1 MDFPVMSFLK
11 NVLFRSIIILLL
23 SISLPLFIRNIMDEN
38 IIRLFILSLVT
49 LIWSISV
56 VFLFGLNKQE
66 KRFISNNIRKF
77 IDRVS

>member
-1 MDFPVMSFLK
+1 
-11 NVLFRSIIILLL
+11 
-23 SISLPLFIRNIMDEN
+23 MDEN